1 MDGGLAMILAHAC
14 PRCRGAL
21 SRVMDVGEIYYSC
34 VHCGHTVYG
43 SLPSVN
49 VVPRESRWEGRQ
61 PEDRA
66 AVRRRMIAKEK
77 AKAAR
82 RAEAA

>member
-1 MDGGLAMILAHAC
+1 MILAKAC

-21 SRVMDVGEIYYSC
+21 SRVMDIGEMYFSC

-43 SLPSVN
+43 DVPSTD
-49 VVPRESRWEGRQ
+49 VVQIEARWEGRK
-61 PEDRA
+61 PEDRQ
-66 AVRRRMIAKEK
+66 AVRRRLIAKEK

-82 RAEAA
+82 RAQAA

>member
-1 MDGGLAMILAHAC
+1 MILANSC

-21 SRVMDVGEIYYSC
+21 SRVMDIGVVYFSC
-34 VHCGHTVYG
+34 VHCGHTVSG
-43 SLPSVN
+43 KPAVAS
-49 VVPRESRWEGRQ
+49 VVPTESRWQVRQ

-66 AVRRRMIAKEK
+66 TVRRRQIAKQR

-82 RAEAA
+82 RADAAA

>member
-1 MDGGLAMILAHAC
+1 MILANSC

-21 SRVMDVGEIYYSC
+21 SRVMDIGEVYYSC

-43 SLPSVN
+43 QPKMVE
-49 VVPRESRWEGRQ
+49 VVPVESRWQGRQ

-66 AVRRRMIAKEK
+66 TVRRRLIAKER
-77 AKAAR
+77 ARAAR

>member
-1 MDGGLAMILAHAC
+1 MILSNAC

-21 SRVMDVGEIYYSC
+21 SRVMDIGEIYFSC

-43 SLPSVN
+43 SVPSVS
-49 VVPRESRWEGRQ
+49 VVRTEARWQGRQ

-66 AVRRRMIAKEK
+66 AVRRRLIAKEK

-82 RAEAA
+82 RVAAA

>member
-1 MDGGLAMILAHAC
+1 MILANSC

-21 SRVMDVGEIYYSC
+21 SRVMDIGEIYYSC

-43 SLPSVN
+43 QPKMAE
-49 VVPRESRWEGRQ
+49 VVPVESRWQGRQ

-66 AVRRRMIAKEK
+66 AVRRRLIAKER
-77 AKAAR
+77 ARAAR